1 MRAIARVG
9 DYLTP
14 NIEAIVAKRP
24 DVVIAVPSPGN
35 REEVQALAGLGIR
48 TVVVAEGPKLD
59 HVFEAMRTIARE
71 AERETEGSA
80 LVARLQ
86 REIEATRARVA
97 SRPRRRTL
105 MIVGRNPLVAVGEGN
120 LIDEFLALAGAT
132 NIAAGYG
139 EWPRLSLEFVVRAA
153 PEVVL
158 DGSMGGE
165 ATLDT
170 SFYEGLGLQAAKGG
184 RVHALILDEVLRPGP
199 RIAAG
204 LERVA
209 RLIHPEAFAAT
220 PAP

>member
-1 MRAIARVG
+1 M
-9 DYLTP
+9 
-14 NIEAIVAKRP
+14 EAIVAKRP

-59 HVFEAMRTIARE
+59 HVFQAMRTIARE
-71 AERETEGSA
+71 AGREKEGSA
-80 LVARLQ
+80 LIARLQ
-86 REIEATRARVA
+86 REIDATRARVA

-120 LIDEFLALAGAT
+120 LIDEFLSFAGAT

-139 EWPRLSLEFVVRAA
+139 AWPRLSLEFVVRAA